1 MACARGD
8 AGALASVQA
17 AAPVVVRLKWY
28 CVHFSPAP
36 SAVAA
41 AAVAMWIGALL
52 PRLALLSRS

>member
-1 MACARGD
+1 M
-8 AGALASVQA
+8 QA
-17 AAPVVVRLKWY
+17 AAPVVVRRKWY
-28 CVHFSPAP
+28 CVHFLPAP